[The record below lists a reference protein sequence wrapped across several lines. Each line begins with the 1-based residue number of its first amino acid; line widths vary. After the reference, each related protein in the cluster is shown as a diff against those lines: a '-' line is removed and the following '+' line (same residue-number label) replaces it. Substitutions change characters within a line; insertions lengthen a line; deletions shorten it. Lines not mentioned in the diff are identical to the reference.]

1 MPYPRFAFFVAHSV
15 WGRCEYDAGQ
25 IKDNGR
31 SPMRPF
37 SVVLASLAV
46 GVTVASCAAPVQTFE
61 RAVYGDPAKPYFG
74 KTKAE
79 MIACAGAPFATYKT
93 DTAETLTYHYSGAG
107 PVPGEV
113 KKKDDDQA
121 QGGMFGAKK
130 QDKNYKCTASLVFEN
145 DRLVRVNFAP
155 RVIITPYTR
164 QEGQRAEG
172 EERQEGRCGRCGRQ
186 RQTGTGARPGQAE
199 EDPGH
204 AETGAGACDLH
215 LRAEQLR
222 LASSPH
228 HSGA

>member
-15 WGRCEYDAGQ
+15 WGRCEYDAGR

-61 RAVYGDPAKPYFG
+61 RAVYGDPARPYFG

-164 QEGQRAEG
+164 QKDSEPKAKNGKKG
-172 EERQEGRCGRCGRQ
+172 
-186 RQTGTGARPGQAE
+186 
-199 EDPGH
+199 D
-204 AETGAGACDLH
+204 AGAAGDNAKPAPAPDPDKPKKTPATPKPVPEPVTCTFVL
-215 LRAEQLR
+215 
-222 LASSPH
+222 SNC
-228 HSGA
+228 G